1 MEARRMSAKQ
11 RQEFEKARAAKEI
24 KEVLDRLNTQAYI
37 DVQALVALE
46 RIKKYRAHIRA
57 GFTEA
62 QSLELCTK

>member
-1 MEARRMSAKQ
+1 MSAKQ